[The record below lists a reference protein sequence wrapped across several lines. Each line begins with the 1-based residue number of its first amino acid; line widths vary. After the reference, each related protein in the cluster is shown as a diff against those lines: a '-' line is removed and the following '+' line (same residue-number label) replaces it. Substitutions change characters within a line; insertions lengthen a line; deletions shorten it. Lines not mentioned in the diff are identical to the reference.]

1 MSDTDTLTVLHR
13 LSDLL
18 KQRRTADPEKSY
30 VARLYSRGTAKIAQ
44 KVGEEAVELAIAA
57 VQGDRDDIRGEAA
70 DLLFHLMVLL
80 EDADLGLDDVAAELA
95 ARENLS
101 GLEEKRRRTP

>member
-13 LSDLL
+13 LTDLL
-18 KQRRTADPEKSY
+18 KQRRTVDPEKSY

-80 EDADLGLDDVAAELA
+80 EDAGLGLDDVAAELA